1 MKRKIC
7 ILTNY
12 NRKYRDVAELTMPN
26 LLKYSQKHAID
37 FYRSEQQLVD
47 DNCIAWNKFIIIQN
61 LLPLYDWVFY
71 IDTDCLIVNS
81 NKKVE
86 DFIDDE
92 YSIIIGENYAPD
104 DWYKD
109 SKTNLETG
117 TILFKNTPITF
128 EILKYMTTPP
138 YDMSHPWIEQFQFMK
153 SLWNN
158 EVWNSSVKKIDAKL
172 INTIGKYFTNPED
185 TYIYHCAGGYNP
197 EHKVKML
204 TSILPL
210 CF

>member
-1 MKRKIC
+1 MKHKIC

-12 NRKYRDVAELTMPN
+12 NIRYREVAELTMPN
-26 LLKYSQKHAID
+26 LLKYCHKHSID

-47 DNCIAWNKFIIIQN
+47 DNCIAWNKFILIQN
-61 LLPLYDWVFY
+61 LLPLYDWIFY

-86 DFIDDE
+86 DFIDDK

-109 SKTNLETG
+109 SKTNLEMG
-117 TILFKNTPITF
+117 TILFKNSPITF
-128 EILKYMTTPP
+128 DILNEMCKPP
-138 YDMSHPWIEQFQFMK
+138 YDLSHPWIDQFQFMK
-153 SLWNN
+153 LLWTNKLFD
-158 EVWNSSVKKIDAKL
+158 ESVKKIDAKL

-185 TYIYHCAGGYNP
+185 TYIYHCAGGYSP

-204 TSILPL
+204 IPILPL